1 MQNTASNNLTIHDD
15 SYFEK
20 EFENPIYSDETIQ
33 AGHNSGSIANSQLQ
47 NTSHRYHEGMDC
59 ESTTVND
66 NSTSL
71 SSSGGEFMKGATSPE
86 GEYELPPHLDGP
98 AGDLDENC
106 YSVIDSTYSHKQAHL
121 PQPDSGPTMQCPPS
135 DDDYSHLQ
143 HK

>member
-1 MQNTASNNLTIHDD
+1 M
-15 SYFEK
+15 
-20 EFENPIYSDETIQ
+20 
-33 AGHNSGSIANSQLQ
+33 IANSQLQ

-59 ESTTVND
+59 DSTTVND

-71 SSSGGEFMKGATSPE
+71 SISGGEFMKGATSPE
-86 GEYELPPHLDGP
+86 GKYELPPYLDGP

-121 PQPDSGPTMQCPPS
+121 PQPGSGPTVHVQCPPS
-135 DDDYSHLQ
+135 DYDYSHLQ

>member
-1 MQNTASNNLTIHDD
+1 MQNTASNNLTINDD
-15 SYFEK
+15 SDFEK
-20 EFENPIYSDETIQ
+20 EFENPIYSDEIIQ
-33 AGHNSGSIANSQLQ
+33 AGHNFG
-47 NTSHRYHEGMDC
+47 TSHRYHEGMDC

-121 PQPDSGPTMQCPPS
+121 PQPGSSPTVHVQCPPS

-143 HK
+143 YK